1 MDIRGGSEGATG
13 GTRVAGN
20 RRKRKRWRRRRRRR
34 RSSSSSSTTRSTR
47 RGGGDEREAWVEEG
61 GRPGG
66 EVGQGGAGESNAP
79 KGGQSGEA
87 R

>member
-20 RRKRKRWRRRRRRR
+20 RRKRKRWRRRRR

-66 EVGQGGAGESNAP
+66 EVGHGGAGESNAP

>member
-20 RRKRKRWRRRRRRR
+20 RRKRKRWRRRRRRS
-34 RSSSSSSTTRSTR
+34 SSSSSSTTRSTR
-47 RGGGDEREAWVEEG
+47 RGGGDEREAWVAEG